1 MVVAFYHWT
10 LNHYDKRDFVVCRLL
25 QSLTLWLN
33 ASIKV
38 VPMKWTSAFLWH
50 SPGSNFIISV
60 QATILIVN
68 FENHRLLPQLPWTIE
83 LMRFL
88 PATQI
93 VHQGIWLINWTMFS
107 SHLLAINIVI
117 LRHSCYQYTYLMV
130 NFLCNVL
137 KEMYIAHELYTWSS
151 NQILLSEVHKKHLYE
166 NSPTFR
172 KKYSGIMCPVIAW

>member
-1 MVVAFYHWT
+1 MLVLKWYLWDEPVRFCGIHPGAISLSVFK
-10 LNHYDKRDFVVCRLL
+10 LPFLL
-25 QSLTLWLN
+25 LTLKITL
-33 ASIKV
+33 
-38 VPMKWTSAFLWH
+38 
-50 SPGSNFIISV
+50 
-60 QATILIVN
+60 
-68 FENHRLLPQLPWTIE
+68 RLLPQLPWTIE

-117 LRHSCYQYTYLMV
+117 LRHTCYQYTYLMV